1 MVYKEVG
8 KGVVKNH
15 KEVKGV
21 DKIASFLAIKRLQ
34 KYYKNKLAFI

>member
-1 MVYKEVG
+1 MRMVYKEVG

-21 DKIASFLAIKRLQ
+21 YRNHIIFSH
-34 KYYKNKLAFI
+34 